1 MDSAV
6 VTERVT
12 RALKGDATVFSE
24 VAADESHM
32 GTTAVIV
39 AIIGF
44 VGGLLNGVF
53 NDTTGIIGGAIG
65 GIVGAY
71 VAWVVGT
78 GIFYALAKMFGGE
91 GDFQGL
97 MRGNAYAAVPSA
109 LGGIPF
115 LGILIALWGVYL
127 FILNVR
133 ENMALTMGKA
143 AAVVLIPVAIV
154 FLLVFLLAVF
164 LVAALSGIG

>member
-6 VTERVT
+6 ITERVT

-44 VGGLLNGVF
+44 VGGLLNGIF
-53 NDTTGIIGGAIG
+53 NDQSIIGGAIG
-65 GIVGAY
+65 GIVGAFI
-71 VAWVVGT
+71 AWAVGT
-78 GIFYALAKMFGGE
+78 GIFYGLAKMFGGE

-97 MRGNAYAAVPSA
+97 MRGNAYAAIPSA
-109 LGGIPF
+109 LGGIPILGF
-115 LGILIALWGVYL
+115 LIGLWSLYL
-127 FILNVR
+127 YILNVR
-133 ENMALTMGKA
+133 ENMSLTTGKA
-143 AAVVLIPVAIV
+143 VAVVLIPVAIV
-154 FLLVFLLAVF
+154 ILLVIFLLAV
-164 LVAALSGIG
+164 LVAGLATSL

>member
-6 VTERVT
+6 ITERVT

-24 VAADESHM
+24 LGADESHM
-32 GTTAVIV
+32 GTSAAIV
-39 AIIGF
+39 ALIGF
-44 VGGLLNGVF
+44 VGGLLSAVF
-53 NDTTGIIGGAIG
+53 NDTTGIVSGAIG
-65 GIVGAY
+65 GVVGAFI
-71 VAWVVGT
+71 AWAIGS
-78 GIFYALAKMFGGE
+78 GIFYGLAKMFGGE

-97 MRGNAYAAVPSA
+97 MRGNAYAAIPGA

-115 LGILIALWGVYL
+115 LGILFGIYTAYL

-143 AAVVLIPVAIV
+143 VAVVLIPIAISFLIV
-154 FLLVFLLAVF
+154 FVLVVF
-164 LVAALSGIG
+164 LVAALTTIN